1 VRVEPTNE
9 LERPG
14 HAGLV
19 VSKIDHAL
27 DSPEQ
32 VRRERHAAELGEPIG
47 DAARVIGDAE
57 RLVQQDDARRVLVVG
72 QSEVGVDLAVVRRE
86 ADRLRAHGIG

>member
-1 VRVEPTNE
+1 MP
-9 LERPG
+9 
-14 HAGLV
+14 
-19 VSKIDHAL
+19 